1 VSDRTA
7 LIFDLDGT
15 LIHSAPDIHA
25 AANAVAV
32 PQGIAPYTLD
42 EITGFIGSGVA
53 VLIARML
60 RARGLPEA
68 GELHARMAADFA
80 ARYEGATG
88 LTRPYPGV
96 TAALAALA
104 AAGHRMALCTNKPVD
119 PARAVLAHL
128 GMAAHFPVL
137 VGGDSLPV
145 RKPDP
150 APLQAAVAALG
161 AARAVFVGDSEVDAE
176 TAARAGLPFLLFTEG
191 YRRTPVADL
200 PHAAAFADW
209 AAFPELVARLA

>member
-1 VSDRTA
+1 MSDRAA

-25 AANAVAV
+25 AANAVAG
-32 PQGIAPYTLD
+32 PRGIAPYTLA
-42 EITGFIGSGVA
+42 EITGFIGSGVP

-60 RARGLPEA
+60 RARGLPDA
-68 GELHARMAADFA
+68 GALHGAMAADFA
-80 ARYEGATG
+80 ELYEGAVG

-104 AAGHRMALCTNKPVD
+104 AAGHPMALCTNKPVA

-128 GMAAHFPVL
+128 GLAVHFPVL

-145 RKPDP
+145 KKPDP

-161 AARAVFVGDSEVDAE
+161 SVRAIYVGDSEVDAE

-191 YRRTPVADL
+191 YRSTPVADL

-209 AAFPELVARLA
+209 AGFPDLVARIG